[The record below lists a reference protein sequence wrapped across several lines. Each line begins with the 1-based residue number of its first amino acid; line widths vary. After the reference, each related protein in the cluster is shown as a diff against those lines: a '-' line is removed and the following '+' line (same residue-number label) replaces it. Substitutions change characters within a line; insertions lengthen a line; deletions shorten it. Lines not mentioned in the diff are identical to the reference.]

1 MRKNKEKMNKAK
13 KKKKM
18 EEKEVI
24 VEKKKNRN
32 VHNPRDLDS
41 LQCLKVD
48 FAVN

>member
-24 VEKKKNRN
+24 VEKKKIEMFIILGIWILSN
-32 VHNPRDLDS
+32 V
-41 LQCLKVD
+41 
-48 FAVN
+48 